1 MPNNIFWEPPAKFGK
16 CIQIVSP
23 WDIETKMCDLYR
35 FLIITEY
42 CVCFRLLPVNTLFA
56 GYISPENNTDYAD
69 ISQQSSQCAC
79 KHSEQPDRTISRL
92 NEITTNRF
100 FPAGSSSR
108 LDLKEDLSCS
118 SGSCQDRRGLSV
130 LAEVIQSSQQ
140 EDLEL
145 FNVDSLEL
153 HNSEN
158 LVATVKVVGG
168 PVLPRPQAGW
178 TSSEADLFCKE
189 FIQSSEVVQK
199 CAGLPG
205 VEVEASLENC
215 RSDVMVGELFL
226 LPGYR
231 HSIQAE
237 WEF

>member
-1 MPNNIFWEPPAKFGK
+1 M
-16 CIQIVSP
+16 
-23 WDIETKMCDLYR
+23 
-35 FLIITEY
+35 
-42 CVCFRLLPVNTLFA
+42 LPVNSLFA
-56 GYISPENNTDYAD
+56 GYIGPGNSTDYPD
-69 ISQQSSQCAC
+69 ISQQVSQCAC
-79 KHSEQPDRTISRL
+79 KHSEEPADQTISRL

-108 LDLKEDLSCS
+108 LNLKEDSSCS

-130 LAEVIQSSQQ
+130 LAQLIQSSQQ

-145 FNVDSLEL
+145 FNVDSLEV

-178 TSSEADLFCKE
+178 TNSEADLFCKE

-205 VEVEASLENC
+205 VQVESSLENC
-215 RSDVMVGELFL
+215 RSDVMVSQLHPHSPSRMGFL
-226 LPGYR
+226 AKFL
-231 HSIQAE
+231 
-237 WEF
+237 

>member
-1 MPNNIFWEPPAKFGK
+1 M
-16 CIQIVSP
+16 
-23 WDIETKMCDLYR
+23 
-35 FLIITEY
+35 
-42 CVCFRLLPVNTLFA
+42 
-56 GYISPENNTDYAD
+56 
-69 ISQQSSQCAC
+69 
-79 KHSEQPDRTISRL
+79 

-108 LDLKEDLSCS
+108 LNLKEDSSCS
-118 SGSCQDRRGLSV
+118 SGSCQDRRALSV
-130 LAEVIQSSQQ
+130 LTEVIQSSQQ

-178 TSSEADLFCKE
+178 TISETDLFCRE

-205 VEVEASLENC
+205 VQVESSLENC
-215 RSDVMVGELFL
+215 RSDVMVSQLCFTAP
-226 LPGYR
+226 LPSFPR
-231 HSIQAE
+231 QNVIFKSQ
-237 WEF
+237 F